1 MTHPYLARLS
11 HWLFAISVLVLGAS
25 GLQILR
31 AFPGFTAKLPEPA
44 FSIPVP
50 QKIAL
55 GGWLGGALD
64 WHLTFAWF
72 FAFALL
78 LYAIDLAS
86 GGWRRLWLSMQELR
100 GIVPMARY
108 YFMRGPMPEIT
119 ALYNP
124 FQKSAYLVV
133 TIALIAALIT
143 GAMMALPVQFSTVLR
158 RAASWQ
164 TVRVLHFACLCVF
177 AGFLPGHLVMVAL
190 AGRTAMAQM
199 LIGGSNNTRR
209 SEPR

>member
-1 MTHPYLARLS
+1 MPSCPSRTSAYPFRKRSLS
-11 HWLFAISVLVLGAS
+11 A
-25 GLQILR
+25 
-31 AFPGFTAKLPEPA
+31 
-44 FSIPVP
+44 
-50 QKIAL
+50 
-55 GGWLGGALD
+55 GWLGGALD

-72 FAFALL
+72 FALALM

-86 GGWRRLWLSMQELR
+86 GGWQRLWLSTQELR

-124 FQKSAYLVV
+124 LQKSAYLVV

-158 RAASWQ
+158 GAASWQ

-177 AGFLPGHLVMVAL
+177 AGFLPGHLLMVAV

-209 SEPR
+209 LEPR